1 MRTRIDRRWWML
13 LAVCLAV
20 LVLSLDFTV
29 LNVALPSISSS
40 LGAGTAELQWIVD
53 AYSLAIAGAM
63 LPSGAIADRIGR
75 KKVMLAGLGLFFV
88 ASFAAAL
95 SETAG
100 QLIAARAVL
109 GVGSAIILPL
119 TPALVVTTFSGRE
132 RTRAMAV
139 FTAAVG
145 AGMPLGPIVGGA
157 LLERYSWSSVFWIN
171 VPILAIA
178 FAAGLLLIDET
189 RSETPRRLDVVGSIL
204 AVVATVALVYGVIR
218 GPESGWS
225 DGPTIA
231 LLIGA
236 VLAIALFV
244 AWERRVAH
252 PLMQLRLF
260 RRPQF
265 TWNTVAIMIVAFA
278 LAGVIFVVPLYLQAV
293 RGFDPLGTGLRI
305 IPMMAGLLVSGA
317 LATSLD
323 RRFGGK
329 VIVITGLV
337 VMGAGLL
344 LLTRVDDASG
354 YGWLAIGLAGCGFGV
369 GAVMATSLEAAV
381 GSVGDDEAG
390 SGSAVVNTLRQ
401 VGSAVAVAAMGS
413 VLSGVYQKD
422 LDPALGGL
430 PSAAADAA
438 KESVFGAAAVAET
451 LGPSGNALLRSAHLA
466 YVDGMSMV
474 MWCCFG
480 LAVVGAVLCL
490 AFLPERE
497 PLASVPPRA
506 DDESPVR
513 TATRSNG

>member
-1 MRTRIDRRWWML
+1 MRAHVDRRWWML
-13 LAVCLAV
+13 VAVCLAV

-29 LNVALPSISSS
+29 LNVALPSISRS
-40 LGAGTAELQWIVD
+40 LNAGTADLQWIVD

-63 LPSGAIADRIGR
+63 LPFGAIADRVGR
-75 KKVMLAGLGLFFV
+75 KRVMLAGLGLFLL
-88 ASFAAAL
+88 ASVAAAL

-119 TPALVVTTFSGRE
+119 TPALVITTFSGRE

-145 AGMPLGPIVGGA
+145 AGMPCGPIVGGA
-157 LLERYSWSSVFWIN
+157 LLQRYSWSSVFWIN

-178 FAAGLLLIDET
+178 FVAGLLLIDESRGDT
-189 RSETPRRLDVVGSIL
+189 RHPLDIVGGL
-204 AVVATVALVYGVIR
+204 FAVVATVTLVYGVIR

-225 DGPTIA
+225 DGLTVA
-231 LLIGA
+231 LLIAAVIAGA
-236 VLAIALFV
+236 AFV

-252 PLMQLRLF
+252 PLMDLPLF
-260 RRPQF
+260 RKPQF

-293 RGFDPLGTGLRI
+293 RGFDSLGTGLRI
-305 IPMMAGLLVSGA
+305 IPMMAGLLVAGA
-317 LATSLD
+317 LATILD
-323 RRFGGK
+323 RTFGGK
-329 VIVITGLV
+329 GIVISGLV

-344 LLTRVDDASG
+344 LLARVDEDTA
-354 YGWLAIGLAGCGFGV
+354 YVWLAVGLAGCGFGV
-369 GAVMATSLEAAV
+369 GAVMATSLAAAV
-381 GSVGDDEAG
+381 GSVGDGGAG

-413 VLSGVYQKD
+413 VLSGVYQRD

-430 PSAAADAA
+430 PAAAADTVRQ
-438 KESVFGAAAVAET
+438 SLFGAAAVAET
-451 LGPSGNALLRSAHLA
+451 LGPSGAGLLRTAHQA

-480 LAVVGAVLCL
+480 LAVAGAVLCL
-490 AFLPERE
+490 AFLPNGDS
-497 PLASVPPRA
+497 PAAVAA
-506 DDESPVR
+506 DDAGVT
-513 TATRSNG
+513 TAAPSKG